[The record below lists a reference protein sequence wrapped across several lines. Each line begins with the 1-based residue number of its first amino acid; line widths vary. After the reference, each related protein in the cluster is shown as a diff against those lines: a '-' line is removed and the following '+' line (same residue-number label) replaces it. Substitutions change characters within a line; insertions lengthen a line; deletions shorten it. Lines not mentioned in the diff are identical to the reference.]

1 MSRTQKKEPK
11 KGDEDIQKIKNK
23 LKDRKSQNLRL
34 KRTIRTLESR
44 IRELENKIDGEGN
57 VKPGKKR
64 KTPLKLSEKQ
74 KKEQGQKD
82 LREKLKKQFG
92 GKK

>member
-1 MSRTQKKEPK
+1 MSRTLKKIPK
-11 KGDEDIQKIKNK
+11 KQAHDEDLQKLRNK
-23 LKDRKSQNLRL
+23 LSDRKEQIKRL
-34 KRTIRTLESR
+34 KRRIRTLEA
-44 IRELENKIDGEGN
+44 LLDGDGR
-57 VKPGKKR
+57 VKPEKKR